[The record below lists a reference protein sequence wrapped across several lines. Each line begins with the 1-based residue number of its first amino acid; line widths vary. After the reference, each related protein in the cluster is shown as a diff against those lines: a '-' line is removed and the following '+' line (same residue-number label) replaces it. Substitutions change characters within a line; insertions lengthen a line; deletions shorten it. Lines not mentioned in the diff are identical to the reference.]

1 MLKFVKNLIFKIS
14 YLYGKL
20 QYLVMSIV
28 VLGILDFFVYYEL
41 AVSMMA
47 LLAPE
52 LVPVI
57 LLIVAWLM
65 YKGIKKFIQTR
76 RGKKYSFFIV

>member
-1 MLKFVKNLIFKIS
+1 MLKIMKHLVLKIG
-14 YLYGKL
+14 YIYGKF
-20 QYLVMSIV
+20 QYLIMSIAV
-28 VLGILDFFVYYEL
+28 IGILDFLVYYEL

-52 LVPVI
+52 LAPVV
-57 LLIVAWLM
+57 LLIIAWLM

-76 RGKKYSFFIV
+76 RGKKYSFF